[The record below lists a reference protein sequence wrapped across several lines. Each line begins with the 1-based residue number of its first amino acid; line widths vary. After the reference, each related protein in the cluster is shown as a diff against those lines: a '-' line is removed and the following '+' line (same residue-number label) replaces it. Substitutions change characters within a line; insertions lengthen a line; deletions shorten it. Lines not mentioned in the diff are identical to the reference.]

1 MSPKKF
7 ACESMKP
14 KCRRILAK
22 LRSQRSYSVRS
33 LWFLSTV
40 RHTLLRSA
48 RTITRFP
55 WRLWSSEERACARSV
70 AHDFLSN
77 QPGVRVI
84 LCGVGETQMNDE
96 ASACRKNSR
105 GRLDIWGN
113 LGAEEQGDSSRGVV
127 RDGVLVSDVNVW
139 GGDRGA

>member
-1 MSPKKF
+1 MLDQLPMIFCKVCCCPLEK
-7 ACESMKP
+7 ANN
-14 KCRRILAK
+14 I
-22 LRSQRSYSVRS
+22 
-33 LWFLSTV
+33 
-40 RHTLLRSA
+40 
-48 RTITRFP
+48 
-55 WRLWSSEERACARSV
+55 
-70 AHDFLSN
+70 
-77 QPGVRVI
+77 GVRVI

-105 GRLDIWGN
+105 GRLDIWGD